1 MHLQESG
8 EMYLETI
15 LRLSKERKEVRSID
29 VSEYMGFS
37 KPSISRAIGLLK
49 QGGYVNMDEDG
60 FLTLTDAGKEV
71 ANKIYERHQ
80 VLTAGL
86 IRLGVSRET
95 AASDACKIEHDIS
108 DETFHV
114 IKSHLNRLAER
125 EKRNEER

>member
-49 QGGYVNMDEDG
+49 QGGYVDG

-95 AASDACKIEHDIS
+95 AAADACKIEHDIS
-108 DETFHV
+108 DETFHA

-125 EKRNEER
+125 EKRDEER

>member
-60 FLTLTDAGKEV
+60 LLTLTDAGKEV

-86 IRLGVSRET
+86 IRLGVSREI
-95 AASDACKIEHDIS
+95 AAADACKIEHDIS
-108 DETFHV
+108 PQTFAAICRHAQAH
-114 IKSHLNRLAER
+114 KG
-125 EKRNEER
+125 

>member
-80 VLTAGL
+80 VLTAGGQPGDRSFR
-86 IRLGVSRET
+86 RLQDRT
-95 AASDACKIEHDIS
+95 RHQRRDLPCH
-108 DETFHV
+108 
-114 IKSHLNRLAER
+114 
-125 EKRNEER
+125 